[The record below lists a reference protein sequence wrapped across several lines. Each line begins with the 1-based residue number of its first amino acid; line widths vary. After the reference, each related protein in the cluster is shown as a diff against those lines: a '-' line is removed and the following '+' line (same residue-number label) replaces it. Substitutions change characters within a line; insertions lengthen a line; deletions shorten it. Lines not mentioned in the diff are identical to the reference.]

1 MNRFNVV
8 MTSPALAPAAVSILE
23 AAGCMIHYTAAYP
36 SGAAIAALAADV
48 RADAI
53 LARQGRVTGEA
64 IAASPR
70 LRIVARHGVGTDE
83 VDLEAA
89 ASRGV
94 LVTNA
99 PGTNTAAVAEHTLAL
114 ILALVKDLK
123 PLGAVVAAGGWRGP
137 ASRTRDLAGMRLGLL
152 GCGAIGR
159 AVARLAA
166 AFGIEVAA
174 YDPAMPAGGLPG
186 IGSASSL
193 RALAAR
199 SDILS
204 LHCPL
209 TEATRGMVDAAILCA
224 MPAGGLV
231 VNTARG
237 GILDETALV
246 AALDSGR
253 ISGAALDVFAAE
265 PPAVDSPLR
274 NHPCVLVTPHLAGVS
289 TASLEAMGVAA
300 AECIVLA
307 LCGGLVPPERIVVRA

>member
-23 AAGCMIHYTAAYP
+23 AAGCMVHYTEAYP
-36 SGAAIAALAADV
+36 SGAAIAALAAGV
-48 RADAI
+48 SADAI

-89 ASRGV
+89 ASRGI

-123 PLGAVVAAGGWRGP
+123 PLGAVVAGGGWRGP
-137 ASRTRDLAGMRLGLL
+137 ASRTRDLAGMRLGLV

-159 AVARLAA
+159 AVGRLAA

-174 YDPAMPAGGLPG
+174 YDPAMPAGGFPG
-186 IGSASSL
+186 IESASSL

-209 TEATRGMVDAAILCA
+209 TEATRGLVDAAVFYA

-237 GILDETALV
+237 SILDETALL
-246 AALDSGR
+246 AALDAGR

-289 TASLEAMGVAA
+289 SASLEAMGVAA

>member
-8 MTSPALAPAAVSILE
+8 MTSPALAPAAVSLLE
-23 AAGCMIHYTAAYP
+23 AAGCMVHYTEAYP
-36 SGAAIAALAADV
+36 SGVAIAALAADV
-48 RADAI
+48 QADAI
-53 LARQGRVTGEA
+53 LARQGRVTREA
-64 IAASPR
+64 IVASPR

-89 ASRGV
+89 ALHGV

-114 ILALVKDLK
+114 ILALAKDLK
-123 PLGAVVAAGGWRGP
+123 PLGQAVGAGAWRGA
-137 ASRTRDLAGMRLGLL
+137 ASRTRDVAGMRLGLV

-166 AFGIEVAA
+166 AFGLEVAA
-174 YDPAMPAGGLPG
+174 YDPAMPAEGLPA
-186 IGSASSL
+186 IASASSL
-193 RALAAR
+193 SGLAAR

-209 TEATRGMVDAAILCA
+209 TEGTRGLVDAAILSA
-224 MPAGGLV
+224 MPAGGFV

-237 GILDETALV
+237 GILDETALI
-246 AALDSGR
+246 AALDSGQ
-253 ISGAALDVFAAE
+253 IAGAGLDVFDVE
-265 PPAVDSPLR
+265 PPAADSLLR
-274 NHPCVLVTPHLAGVS
+274 NHPHVLVTPHLAGVS
-289 TASLEAMGVAA
+289 VASLEAMGVAA

-307 LCGGLVPPERIVVRA
+307 LGGGLVPPERIVVRA